1 MKSIALCA
9 AALACA
15 ATTSTSAAVLY
26 KSVSSNGSVE
36 FSDLP
41 PEKGRNVERI
51 RIPDSASSTS
61 GAPVIASGPSRE
73 DQRRETDA
81 ELVRANAQLDLAEH
95 ALAEARRAV
104 ARDSD
109 GLRMVSTRLTREDHD
124 RLAFYKKDVLLARA
138 QLLEVLKEK
147 GKAAAVQPTLTASNE
162 WVPVNPG
169 VRR

>member
-1 MKSIALCA
+1 MKTITLCV
-9 AALACA
+9 AALACV
-15 ATTSTSAAVLY
+15 ATTSASAAVLY
-26 KSVSSNGSVE
+26 KSVSSSGSVE

-51 RIPDSASSTS
+51 RIPDSTSSTS

-73 DQRRETDA
+73 DQRRETDT

-95 ALAEARRAV
+95 ALAEARRSV
-104 ARDSD
+104 ASDSN
-109 GLRMVSTRLTREDHD
+109 GLRMVSTRLTLADHD

-147 GKAAAVQPTLTASNE
+147 GKAAPVQPTFTASNE
-162 WVPVNPG
+162 WVPFNPG

>member
-1 MKSIALCA
+1 MKSVVFCV

-15 ATTSTSAAVLY
+15 ASTSTCAAVLY
-26 KSVSSNGSVE
+26 KSVNSSGSVE

-51 RIPDSASSTS
+51 RIPDSTSSTS
-61 GAPVIASGPSRE
+61 GAPVVASGPSRE
-73 DQRRETDA
+73 EQRREIDA
-81 ELVRANAQLDLAEH
+81 EVARANVQLDLAEH

-104 ARDSD
+104 GRDSD

-147 GKAAAVQPTLTASNE
+147 NKAAAVQPTFTASNE
-162 WVPVNPG
+162 WMPFTPG
-169 VRR
+169 ARR